1 MNKLC
6 EQLIDNDLNPY
17 ILFDTDGKILNYN
30 KEAESLMTL
39 QLEKELFNLALNNA
53 SLEYGFNKKYI
64 NLIYNKHNFYA
75 ILVGYLNEKEIIL
88 RLYKAV
94 IPSIETIHSNNLQLM
109 NIFNLIDISQNASLL
124 HSKLIV
130 QKKYDVSIP
139 DININLDHFL
149 YFFNHCFK
157 LFSKEETIT
166 LKVNTKIG
174 RRRIINKKK
183 YQVVAIDFLL
193 KTPIGNID
201 DLDQKAKKINGLLFI
216 EQYKI
221 SLELPIL

>member
-1 MNKLC
+1 
-6 EQLIDNDLNPY
+6 
-17 ILFDTDGKILNYN
+17 
-30 KEAESLMTL
+30 
-39 QLEKELFNLALNNA
+39 
-53 SLEYGFNKKYI
+53 
-64 NLIYNKHNFYA
+64 
-75 ILVGYLNEKEIIL
+75 VGYLNEKEIIL

-149 YFFNHCFK
+149 YFLNHCFK
-157 LFSKEETIT
+157 LFSKEKTIT

-193 KTPIGNID
+193 NTPIGNVD
-201 DLDQKAKKINGLLFI
+201 NLDQKAKKINGLLFV